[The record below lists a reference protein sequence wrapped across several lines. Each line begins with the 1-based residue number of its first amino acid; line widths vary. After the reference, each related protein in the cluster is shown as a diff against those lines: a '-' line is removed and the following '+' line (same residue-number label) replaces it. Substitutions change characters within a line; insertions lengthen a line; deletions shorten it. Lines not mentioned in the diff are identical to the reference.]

1 MRTEWTHAPEEW
13 FFLHNFDVDKVFSTI
28 QRADYLVLYYIRQQA
43 AQHPGSKVYL
53 ADLAAAMGLKVTELS
68 KAVEKLQD
76 KGFVAWKTDKEAGR
90 TYVEL
95 TSKAVELMAEER
107 DFMKRCYAR
116 LRTELGDDELR
127 RAVDIM
133 QKVTAVLQEEREKN
147 S

>member
-1 MRTEWTHAPEEW
+1 MSTEWKHQPEEW
-13 FFLHNFDVDKVFSTI
+13 FFLHNFDLDKVFSTI
-28 QRADYLVLYYIRQQA
+28 QRADYLVLYCIKMQQA
-43 AQHPGSKVYL
+43 EHPGEKVYL

-68 KAVEKLQD
+68 KTMENLQD
-76 KGFVAWKTDKEAGR
+76 KGFVVWQTDREAGR

-95 TSKAVELMAEER
+95 SSKAVELMAEER